1 MMWRCCHCNG
11 VFDYSVGFVV
21 QDDWSSR
28 MFNRSCYTCHW
39 FSFRKP
45 SGAHMCADC
54 TDIPCEVH
62 APAFARSVALEYL
75 LHSRQQAC
83 NNIPHNAP
91 VSQKEHEF
99 SQAIERKKLQD
110 YASHRKT
117 DAMETETCVFMEP
130 TMVERTVMDYAK
142 ENSFLPSNPKRRA
155 SEFPQDARGRCMGCH
170 APVEICTAYCRP
182 CFLMSPEGRAKR
194 AKMCFG

>member
-1 MMWRCCHCNG
+1 MMWRCCRCNE

-62 APAFARSVALEYL
+62 APVFARSVALEYL

-99 SQAIERKKLQD
+99 SQAIERKKLRD

-117 DAMETETCVFMEP
+117 DAMETEACVLMEP
-130 TMVERTVMDYAK
+130 TMVERTMMDYAK

-170 APVEICTAYCRP
+170 APVEICTSYCRP